1 MEDGAIQCGFCTPG
15 VLLSAYALLKEN
27 PKPTELEVKKGIEGN
42 ICRCTGYF
50 KIIEAV
56 VDATERAA
64 T

>member
-1 MEDGAIQCGFCTPG
+1 
-15 VLLSAYALLKEN
+15 ALLKEN

-56 VDATERAA
+56 MDAVERTA